1 MLKNAEMMKIGRMIT
16 IFIIIPTLLES
27 PAPKGTVI
35 KKIWP
40 TMPMRVRR
48 ILRQEKILER
58 QILPEVF
65 LLQLTGPT
73 WI

>member
-1 MLKNAEMMKIGRMIT
+1 MLKKAEMMKIGRMIT

-27 PAPKGTVI
+27 PAPNGTVI

-40 TMPMRVRR
+40 TMPIRVRR